1 MADLPHGFSQ
11 VDDPLD
17 VYATFIAEAC
27 IETVDDSVEAKEDRI
42 DEARSHI
49 QPHLDYFSETLQLD
63 IEKKIEEIV
72 KKED

>member
-27 IETVDDSVEAKEDRI
+27 IETVDDSVEDKED
-42 DEARSHI
+42 
-49 QPHLDYFSETLQLD
+49 HLPD
-63 IEKKIEEIV
+63 
-72 KKED
+72 